1 MVYVTRSFSDSFAV
15 FQQSQTKSAGFTVDH
30 NWAFT
35 LPGPL
40 MPIGTKDAYEGVTG
54 QVWGSHVYYESTKQ
68 AYKELGV
75 TDRPVALTR
84 DNGCGSGW
92 RAPWQHKDPEAQ
104 TLCGAGSPAH
114 HRFPVRD
121 HRSPSKSFLAD
132 ELMVAYIDCDRFGG
146 LATACR

>member
-1 MVYVTRSFSDSFAV
+1 MMGLVPSSARSPFVHSRYDPEEVDEQGAQLLVVYVTRSFSDSFAV

-75 TDRPVALTR
+75 TN
-84 DNGCGSGW
+84 DNITQQVEGGCCNSSGNAGQAWMVLPLLSMGAW
-92 RAPWQHKDPEAQ
+92 RRRRR
-104 TLCGAGSPAH
+104 TL
-114 HRFPVRD
+114 
-121 HRSPSKSFLAD
+121 
-132 ELMVAYIDCDRFGG
+132 
-146 LATACR
+146 

>member
-1 MVYVTRSFSDSFAV
+1 MDEQGAQLLVVYVTHAFSDSFAV

-30 NWAFT
+30 SWAFT

-92 RAPWQHKDPEAQ
+92 RAPWQHQDPEAQ

-121 HRSPSKSFLAD
+121 HRWSSKNFLAD
-132 ELMVAYIDCDRFGG
+132 ELIQ
-146 LATACR
+146 